1 MYATIGLDQPPD
13 LRILKPR
20 AAPRLRLSLPIFITI
35 NGKRHNALLCDLSS
49 GGAMILTSAD
59 LILGMNIEFHCG
71 TICAPGTVVW
81 QRRSGSGIK
90 FNTQICHWR
99 LEEAVLQSQAAAG

>member
-49 GGAMILTSAD
+49 GGAMILTPAD
-59 LILGMNIEFHCG
+59 LILGMNIELHCG

-90 FNTQICHWR
+90 FNTQICQRR
-99 LEEAVLQSQAAAG
+99 LEEGVLQSHAVAG